1 MPLTDDD
8 KARARYHLGY
18 PALTT
23 AASIQFGVPA
33 LTQTNF
39 LIESALTRLLESMI
53 PRCRSLLKT
62 LDDIELKLIDSQD
75 RLAATKLDT
84 LTLNNSEP
92 GMLEN
97 EYRRFGYRLA
107 ELLGCPVYP
116 YSARYRTGGGS
127 SVTNITVG

>member
-23 AASIQFGVPA
+23 AASLQFGVPA

-39 LIESALTRLLESMI
+39 LVESALNRILESMI
-53 PRCRSLLKT
+53 PRVRSILKT
-62 LDDIELKLIDSQD
+62 LDDVELKLIDSQD

-107 ELLGCPVYP
+107 ELLGVPVYP
-116 YSARYRTGGGS
+116 YSARYRQTGS
-127 SVTNITVG
+127 AVSNITVG